1 MSNAAFVVR
10 RALHE
15 NLEGRLLLQCLLP
28 KARDLGV
35 ISVGSSPASPLN
47 LDLEVKSESD
57 SDIRGPFEEEA
68 PAPAPQ
74 PSRRFAAGVLRT
86 HRYNLRPRRPRPRI
100 VGFFRVWR
108 RRRRPSRAQL
118 QRAAVAEASAP

>member
-1 MSNAAFVVR
+1 MSNAVFIAR

-15 NLEGRLLLQCLLP
+15 KLEGRQLLQCLEP

-35 ISVGSSPASPLN
+35 ICVDSSSASPI
-47 LDLEVKSESD
+47 DLAEVKSESD
-57 SDIRGPFEEEA
+57 SDIRGPFVEEA
-68 PAPAPQ
+68 PGVPQ
-74 PSRRFAAGVLRT
+74 PPARRFAAGALRT